1 MEQTGSPAK
10 VASNDQLGPIA
21 WMVTNDDGQ
30 DAYVTADP
38 AMAARGQRALPLY
51 AIVPAVQRD
60 LELTA
65 ARLAIEQAEARHALN
80 KIRNPHPRLRVEYWT
95 GQWWEPLQ
103 GDALDAT
110 LAALEPAPKWS
121 VTLGP
126 KHG

>member
-1 MEQTGSPAK
+1 MKMEQTDPPAK

-38 AMAARGQRALPLY
+38 LMASKGQRALALY
-51 AIVPAVQRD
+51 ATVPAVQ
-60 LELTA
+60 LELERTA
-65 ARLAIEQAEARHALN
+65 AALALELAEARHALE
-80 KIRNPHPRLRVEYWT
+80 KLRTPHPRLRVEYWT

-103 GDALDAT
+103 GEALDAT

-121 VTLGP
+121 VALGA
-126 KHG
+126 